1 MTRRQ
6 TAFFETSARALYAER
21 ATYFR
26 RIEVIAS
33 DGSRLDEVDGYL
45 QLIENINRSL
55 IEISGRFNGPA
66 GVRM

>member
-26 RIEVIAS
+26 RIEAIAA
-33 DGSRLDEVDGYL
+33 DGARRTEVDGYL

-55 IEISGRFNGPA
+55 IDLSARFSGPA
-66 GVRM
+66 GARI